1 MPFLLWTLFA
11 ACHGTFRLLLLTMD
25 TLVCQALESFLKDV
39 ISQNQYSREEDQN
52 IVGVTN
58 NFDEDQTKAWMF
70 SSEAGSLR
78 RLWESSR
85 LLAKR
90 ELEEGIG
97 ATNSTL
103 ARKRITLVVLNDLIS
118 KALARGM
125 SPPLTRHSPS
135 IVSVSRVLS
144 SLGPNGDFQYT
155 EIGAYI
161 SRQQEEL
168 AYRAGTNPEKSSLR
182 IIYNSATGALSG
194 FKDDVPEVSRD
205 MDSLETLRECLAVRA
220 YSMEVAGV
228 ATVQAMSKLTALY
241 EDALTQLAPEGYRN
255 PTLREV
261 LKCDRLLLTETLG
274 YLSQGQG
281 TMDDAVLHFCGTGRR
296 ETPQFDL
303 LKVTPHSMPCKG
315 TDLSINQ
322 ALKSPHG
329 EDLCRVCQEPR
340 RAHKG
345 GRWCK
350 NPSAASGGAS
360 PQDSGAAGRANRP
373 GPNQPSFPP
382 PTSPTTKKVAQG
394 SSKRAAA
401 GVPALVR
408 NNKKTKIKSG
418 NTHMLNCL
426 QSSPSDKRNFCFDF
440 HNRSKGC
447 KSAKCQYS
455 HRCPYNVGTEDA
467 PQACDERHALYDHK

>member
-1 MPFLLWTLFA
+1 
-11 ACHGTFRLLLLTMD
+11 
-25 TLVCQALESFLKDV
+25 
-39 ISQNQYSREEDQN
+39 
-52 IVGVTN
+52 
-58 NFDEDQTKAWMF
+58 MF
-70 SSEAGSLR
+70 SAEAGSLR

-97 ATNSTL
+97 AASSL
-103 ARKRITLVVLNDLIS
+103 MPRRRITLVVLNDLIS

-125 SPPLTRHSPS
+125 SAPLTRHSPS
-135 IVSVSRVLS
+135 IASVSKVLS

-155 EIGAYI
+155 ELGAYI

-182 IIYNSATGALSG
+182 IIYNSSTGALSG
-194 FKDDVPEVSRD
+194 YKDDIPEVSRD
-205 MDSLETLRECLAVRA
+205 IVSLETLRECLAVRA

-241 EDALTQLAPEGYRN
+241 EDALTQLAPENYRN

-261 LKCDRLLLTETLG
+261 VKCDRLLLTETLG

-281 TMDDAVLHFCGTGRR
+281 TMDEAVLHFCGSGRR
-296 ETPQFDL
+296 DTPQFDL
-303 LKVTPHSMPCKG
+303 LKVTPQSMPCKG
-315 TDLSINQ
+315 TDMSINR
-322 ALKSPHG
+322 APHLSQDA
-329 EDLCRVCQEPR
+329 ELCRVCGEPR
-340 RAHKG
+340 SMHKG

-350 NPSAASGGAS
+350 NPAGNSPQSSGSGGRS
-360 PQDSGAAGRANRP
+360 NRLTP
-373 GPNQPSFPP
+373 TPPSMPP
-382 PTSPTTKKVAQG
+382 PSSSSKKVTPG

-401 GVPALVR
+401 GVPTLVR
-408 NNKKTKIKSG
+408 SNKKTKVKSA
-418 NTHMLNCL
+418 NAHMLNCL

-455 HRCPYNVGTEDA
+455 HRCPYNIGTEDA
-467 PQACDERHALYDHK
+467 PCACDERHALFDHK